1 MTVQFERDSVPPQ
14 SFMIEPLECGLDA
27 GLYVGNSLVQ
37 TTFDDKAQVVITNL
51 SPLTQKISKGCF
63 IGQCNEV
70 SVIQHEEL
78 SNVQTVETAVADVI
92 SVTTLDADTR
102 KEKLATLL
110 ANEGSTLKPQDKE
123 CLLRLLQEF
132 HQAFVLDDGERGE
145 TDLISMEIDTGN
157 AVPKRQPTRRTPFT
171 AREEISRQLSLMQE
185 QGMIRPSSSP
195 WASPVVL
202 VRKKDGSL
210 RFCVDYRGINSV
222 TKPDQF
228 PLPRIDDLLDQ
239 LGHCKYFSTLDLA
252 AGYWQV

>member
-1 MTVQFERDSVPPQ
+1 MRMPE
-14 SFMIEPLECGLDA
+14 
-27 GLYVGNSLVQ
+27 
-37 TTFDDKAQVVITNL
+37 
-51 SPLTQKISKGCF
+51 
-63 IGQCNEV
+63 
-70 SVIQHEEL
+70 
-78 SNVQTVETAVADVI
+78 
-92 SVTTLDADTR
+92 
-102 KEKLATLL
+102 ATLL
-110 ANEGSTLKPQDKE
+110 ANEGSTLKPQEK

-157 AVPKRQPTRRTPFT
+157 AVPKRQPTRRTPFA

-185 QGMIRPSSSP
+185 QGVIRPSSSP

-239 LGHCKYFSTLDLA
+239 LGHCKYSPHWTSLLVIDRCKWPQHHGKRQHLQLTR
-252 AGYWQV
+252 GCMNLM